1 MTQPPDEL
9 LKTLKAMTQL
19 SDERLNLPTASRWR
33 RYELCDGSFQLELEA
48 ERLGQSAH
56 QGSPWTKS
64 GKRIHAYLAGQ
75 PDEDGHEVV
84 LTDTERT
91 TADFLQ
97 ERAQGEVQRIFGDE
111 PTQRLVE
118 KRLWLLIGGKKAL
131 SGRFDLVTYTWLV
144 ALIQDFK
151 TGWREPD
158 PAEQNAQMKV
168 LAVLVALHL
177 LAMMDA
183 MHLPRTLQKVVVQII
198 SGPYG
203 VTEATYDLPAL
214 AKAYDEILVTL
225 KAIGD
230 PLAPLNPSPDACRFC
245 GAINIC
251 QAVKNH
257 ILPVARTQVSAL
269 PDGARGAKLLDEVEV
284 IQEHLDSIREYYA
297 GRLTADP
304 AYDLPGYAMV
314 PGVVRREVKDWDAAR
329 QRLGE
334 WLELEEINGAANY
347 RLGDLEKALGKKLKI
362 RGKELKDRMNT
373 ILQGLVEERQN
384 SASLKRV
391 SAKGRVTVELP

>member
-1 MTQPPDEL
+1 MSQP
-9 LKTLKAMTQL
+9 
-19 SDERLNLPTASRWR
+19 SDERLGLPSANPWR
-33 RYELCDGSFQLELEA
+33 RYELCAGSFQLEQEA
-48 ERLGQSAH
+48 ERLGHSAH
-56 QGSPWTKS
+56 QDSPAAKS
-64 GKRIHAYLAGQ
+64 GKRMHAYLAGQ
-75 PDEDGHEVV
+75 PDEDGREVV

-118 KRLWLLIGGKKAL
+118 KRLWLPIGGKKAL

-183 MHLPRTLQKVVVQII
+183 LHLPRTLQKVVVQII

-214 AKAYDEILVTL
+214 AKAYDEILATL

-230 PLAPLNPSPDACRFC
+230 PMAPLNPSPEACRFC

-251 QAVKNH
+251 QAVKNS
-257 ILPVARTQVSAL
+257 ILAIAVKTQVSPL
-269 PDGARGAKLLDEVEV
+269 PSGEFGSKLLDELEV
-284 IQEHLDSIREYYA
+284 VQGFIDAARQHYREA
-297 GRLTADP
+297 LAQDP
-304 AYDLPGYAMV
+304 SYDLPGWSLI
-314 PGVVRREVKDWDAAR
+314 PGATRREVTDWEIAR
-329 QRLGE
+329 GRLAE
-334 WLELEEINGAANY
+334 WLDLEEINGAANY
-347 RLGDLEKALGKKLKI
+347 RLGDLERALGKKLKL
-362 RGKELKDRMNT
+362 RGPDLKQRVNE
-373 ILQGLVEERQN
+373 ILQGLIEEKQN
-384 SASLKRV
+384 AASLKRV
-391 SAKGRVTVELP
+391 SAKGRVRVELP